1 MQTLCNILI
10 YMYVPN
16 QEEESGLTEAF
27 KRHLGA
33 DKIIEV

>member
-1 MQTLCNILI
+1 MQTLFNMFIH
-10 YMYVPN
+10 MYVPN